1 DLPLDRRPGRPV
13 RELGAVRQRAALME
27 LERAPVIGEVG
38 PRSDGVDVRFWEG
51 LGEGRL
57 LIQHCSGCGRWVW
70 PAAWGCPGCRRA
82 ELEWDQVPAKG
93 SVFTWTRTWQP
104 FTPEFADLVPYITV
118 VVELDGADGTRLV
131 GILLGDDSRD
141 PELGEPV
148 EGVIQP
154 G

>member
-1 DLPLDRRPGRPV
+1 
-13 RELGAVRQRAALME
+13 ME
-27 LERAPVIGEVG
+27 LEQATVIGQVG
-38 PRSDGVDVRFWEG
+38 PRSDGVDTRFWDG

-70 PAAWGCPGCRRA
+70 PAAWSCPGCHGR
-82 ELEWDQVPAKG
+82 ELDWEEVPAKG
-93 SVFTWTRTWQP
+93 RVYTWTRTWQP
-104 FTPEFADLVPYITV
+104 FIPEFAELVPYVTV

-141 PELGEPV
+141 PELGEPL

-154 G
+154 TSELTSGVPVLRWQRPATAR